1 MGKVLDGI
9 VAIVVGVGGAALL
22 FFVLNW
28 LVERLPGKWEERLK
42 PYVFVG
48 PALAFIGVILLYPL
62 VRTIIY
68 AFYDARGEEWVG
80 LENFSDLLGSDD
92 FRQTLFNNFLWLIV
106 VAPAVVIVGLA
117 VAVLA
122 DRLRPGPEK
131 VTKAVIFVPMA
142 ISFVGAATIWRFVYE
157 ARPAG
162 QPQIGVLNSIVTSLG
177 FDPIA
182 WLQKDEL
189 HLNTFLLMVVVLWLQ
204 AGFSMV
210 LLSAAIKSVPTETI
224 EASRV
229 DGATERQ
236 IFTRVLLP
244 QIWPTVI
251 TVLIIQIVL
260 VLKVFDVVYVMTG
273 GNFNTDVV
281 ANRLFL
287 ELFQFG
293 NSGRSAAMVVL
304 LMIAVIP
311 PMIYQVRQFKVQEMT
326 R

>member
-1 MGKVLDGI
+1 MGKVVDGV
-9 VAIVVGVGGAALL
+9 VAILIGVGGAAVL
-22 FFVLNW
+22 FWILNYV
-28 LVERLPGKWEERLK
+28 VERLSTTWEERLK

-48 PALAFIGVILLYPL
+48 PALLFIGVIVLYPL
-62 VRTIIY
+62 VRTLVY
-68 AFYDARGEEWVG
+68 AFFDAPGEKWVG
-80 LENFSDLLGSDD
+80 LENFRDLLGSDD
-92 FRQTLFNNFLWLIV
+92 FLQTLYNNLLWIIFV
-106 VAPAVVIVGLA
+106 PPAVVLAGLA

-122 DRLRPGPEK
+122 DRLKPRSEK
-131 VTKAVIFVPMA
+131 IAKSVIFVPMA

-157 ARPAG
+157 SRPAG
-162 QPQIGVLNSIVTSLG
+162 QPQIGLLNSVVTWIG

-182 WLQKDEL
+182 WIQKDEL

-204 AGFSMV
+204 AGFAMV
-210 LLSAAIKSVPTETI
+210 LLSAAIKSVPTEI
-224 EASRV
+224 VEASRV

-236 IFTRVLLP
+236 IFVRVVMP
-244 QIWPTVI
+244 QIWPTVL
-251 TVLIIQIVL
+251 TVLIIQVVL

-281 ANRLFL
+281 GNRIFI

-293 NSGRSAAMVVL
+293 DNGRSAAMVVF

-311 PMIYQVRQFKVQEMT
+311 PMIYQVRQFRAQEA

>member
-1 MGKVLDGI
+1 MGKVIDGF
-9 VAIVVGVGGAALL
+9 VAIAVGVGGAAAL
-22 FFVLNW
+22 FLVLNL
-28 LVERLPGKWEERLK
+28 LVERLPPKWEERLK
-42 PYVFVG
+42 PYVFIG
-48 PALAFIGVILLYPL
+48 PALAAIGVVVLYPL
-62 VRTIIY
+62 VRTLVY
-68 AFYDARGEEWVG
+68 AFFDASGEEFVG
-80 LENFSDLLGSDD
+80 LENFTDLLGSED
-92 FRQTLFNNFLWLIV
+92 FRQTLFNNLLWLIFV
-106 VAPAVVIVGLA
+106 PPAVVAVGLA

-122 DRLRPGPEK
+122 DKLRPTSEK
-131 VTKAVIFVPMA
+131 VAKAVIFVPMA

-157 ARPAG
+157 ARPKG
-162 QPQIGVLNSIVTSLG
+162 QEQIGLLNSVVTSLG

-182 WLQKDEL
+182 WIQKDEL

-210 LLSAAIKSVPTETI
+210 LLSAAIKAVPTETI

-236 IFTRVLLP
+236 IFARVLLP

-251 TVLIIQIVL
+251 TVLIIQVVL

-273 GNFNTDVV
+273 GNFNTDVI

-311 PMIYQVRQFKVQEMT
+311 PMIYQVRQFRTLEA

>member
-1 MGKVLDGI
+1 MGKVVDGV
-9 VAIVVGVGGAALL
+9 VAILIGVGGAAAL
-22 FFVLNW
+22 FWILNYV
-28 LVERLPGKWEERLK
+28 VERLSSKWEERLK

-48 PALAFIGVILLYPL
+48 PALLFIGVIVIYPL
-62 VRTIIY
+62 VRSILY
-68 AFYDARGEEWVG
+68 AFYNASGDEWVG
-80 LENFSDLLGSDD
+80 FENFRDLLGSGD
-92 FRQTLFNNFLWLIV
+92 FRQTLFNNLLWLLFIPPFV
-106 VAPAVVIVGLA
+106 VLAGLA

-122 DRLRPGPEK
+122 DRLKPRSEK
-131 VTKAVIFVPMA
+131 IAKSVIFVPMA

-162 QPQIGVLNSIVTSLG
+162 QPQIGLLNSIITSIG

-182 WLQKDEL
+182 WIQKDEL

-204 AGFSMV
+204 AGFAMV
-210 LLSAAIKSVPTETI
+210 LLSAAIKSVPTEII

-236 IFTRVLLP
+236 IFFRVLLP
-244 QIWPTVI
+244 QIWPTVL
-251 TVLIIQIVL
+251 TVLIIQVVL

-273 GNFNTDVV
+273 GNFNTDVLG
-281 ANRLFL
+281 NRIFI

-293 NSGRSAAMVVL
+293 DSGRSAAMVVL

-311 PMIYQVRQFKVQEMT
+311 PMIYQVRQFRAQEA

>member
-1 MGKVLDGI
+1 MGKIFDGVL
-9 VAIVVGVGGAALL
+9 AILVGVGGALL
-22 FFVLNW
+22 VFWTLNF
-28 LVERLPGKWEERLK
+28 LVERLPEKWEERLK

-48 PALAFIGVILLYPL
+48 PALLLIGLFLLYPL
-62 VRTIIY
+62 IRTIVY
-68 AFYDARGEEWVG
+68 SFLDAPGEEWVG
-80 LENFSDLLGSDD
+80 LENYSDLLGSDD
-92 FRQTLFNNFLWLIV
+92 FRQTLFNNLLWLIFVPPFV
-106 VAPAVVIVGLA
+106 VAIGLA

-122 DRLRPGPEK
+122 DRLGPQSEK
-131 VTKAVIFVPMA
+131 VAKSIIFVPLA

-162 QPQIGVLNSIVTSLG
+162 QPQIGLQNAMITAFG

-182 WLQKDEL
+182 WVQKDEF
-189 HLNTFLLMVVVLWLQ
+189 HLNTFLLMVIMLWLQ
-204 AGFSMV
+204 AGFAMI
-210 LLSAAIKSVPTETI
+210 LLSAAIKAVPTEII

-236 IFTRVLLP
+236 IFARVLLP
-244 QIWPTVI
+244 SIWPTVI
-251 TVLIIQIVL
+251 TVLIIQVVL

-281 ANRLFL
+281 GNRIFI

-293 NSGRSAAMVVL
+293 DNGRSAAMVVF

-311 PMIYQVRQFKVQEMT
+311 PMIYQVRQFRQMEA

>member
-1 MGKVLDGI
+1 MGKVVDGV
-9 VAIVVGVGGAALL
+9 VAILIGVGGAAAL
-22 FFVLNW
+22 FWILNYV
-28 LVERLPGKWEERLK
+28 VERLSSKWEERLK

-48 PALAFIGVILLYPL
+48 PALLFIGVIVIYPL
-62 VRTIIY
+62 VRSIMY
-68 AFYDARGEEWVG
+68 AFYNASGDEWVG
-80 LENFSDLLGSDD
+80 FENFRDLLGSGD
-92 FRQTLFNNFLWLIV
+92 FRQTLFNNLLWLIFIPPFV
-106 VAPAVVIVGLA
+106 VLAGLA

-122 DRLRPGPEK
+122 DRLKPRSEK
-131 VTKAVIFVPMA
+131 IAKSVIFVPMA

-162 QPQIGVLNSIVTSLG
+162 QPQIGLLNSIITSIG
-177 FDPIA
+177 IDPIA
-182 WLQKDEL
+182 WIQKDEL

-204 AGFSMV
+204 AGFAMV
-210 LLSAAIKSVPTETI
+210 LLSAAIKSVPTEII

-236 IFTRVLLP
+236 IFFRVLLP
-244 QIWPTVI
+244 QIWPTVL
-251 TVLIIQIVL
+251 TVLIIQVVL

-273 GNFNTDVV
+273 GNFNTDVLG
-281 ANRLFL
+281 NRIFI

-293 NSGRSAAMVVL
+293 DSGRSAAMVVL

-311 PMIYQVRQFKVQEMT
+311 PMIYQVRQFRAQEA